1 MSKMSEMSQVLDEL
15 ISCGEGLVRA
25 ATALREMLSTEPGP
39 VPIPQPEEVVVEAP
53 AQVYT
58 FAEVRKAFAAK
69 SHAGYTDQIRDLIAR
84 YGADKLSAI
93 GEENYPAL
101 MADLEAI
108 A

>member
-25 ATALREMLSTEPGP
+25 ATALREMLSTEPEP
-39 VPIPQPEEVVVEAP
+39 VPPPEEVVEAP